1 MKQIKDSKK
10 EQLVE
15 GKIPSCQSVKKTNKT
30 VRLPLLEAEM
40 NIQILTAF
48 SAIGLGVL
56 VFLAHK
62 FSRSAAHQPILI
74 EQRRI
79 EYKRRYL

>member
-15 GKIPSCQSVKKTNKT
+15 GKIPSRQSVKKINKT

-40 NIQILTAF
+40 NVHILTVF

-62 FSRSAAHQPILI
+62 LSRAAAYKPIFI

-79 EYKRRYL
+79 DYKRRYL